1 MILAK
6 KDNMYKAD
14 VNFNEHLLNTLD
26 LHNRLFL
33 TFTTENEIDRLIQ
46 DITRKY
52 TIIYRQV
59 FVLSIQDSPEYVCT
73 YNIQEGNIHDIPQN
87 TILVHRKKDS
97 NTLYTINALNNLI
110 ESLNGG
116 VLDKKFPISWQDYKN
131 SILLTNEGELKQ
143 LSTKIYKV
151 IKL

>member
-1 MILAK
+1 MILTEN
-6 KDNMYKAD
+6 DNMYKAD
-14 VNFNEHLLNTLD
+14 VKFDTHLLNNID

-52 TIIYRQV
+52 TVIYRQV

-73 YNIQEGNIHDIPQN
+73 YNIEEGNTHDIPPN
-87 TILVHRKKDS
+87 TILVHRKKES
-97 NTLYTINALNNLI
+97 NTLYTINALNRLI

-116 VLDKKFPISWQDYKN
+116 FLDKKFPITWKDYQN
-131 SILLTNEGELKQ
+131 SILLTHEGELKQ